1 MVATMLLE
9 TSRAQRQAA
18 LAERVRTLTSEIRQA
33 HPDWP
38 FARVKSELYERL
50 RAEGYTIDGRKER
63 RR

>member
-1 MVATMLLE
+1 VATLTPE
-9 TSRAQRQAA
+9 TSRTRQRAA
-18 LAERVRTLTSEIRQA
+18 LGERVRALTSEIREA

>member
-1 MVATMLLE
+1 MALE
-9 TSRAQRQAA
+9 TNRARRQA
-18 LAERVRTLTSEIRQA
+18 EIGRRVRALTSEIRQA

-50 RAEGYTIDGRKER
+50 RAEGFTIDGRKER